1 MGIVRWIIG
10 FSLAAL
16 AVFFAVTNRE
26 IVSVYWSPLHAP
38 LELPLYLIALGLMA
52 TGFIA
57 GGFIV
62 WVNTIPVRLSLRQHK
77 KRLREVEKRMEE
89 TTITPVAVPA
99 PANNYNNNYL
109 GEPAQEPV
117 SPALSYYKG

>member
-1 MGIVRWIIG
+1 MRILRWIIG
-10 FSLAAL
+10 FSLAVL

-26 IVSVYWSPLHAP
+26 ITNVHWSPLHAP

-77 KRLREVEKRMEE
+77 KRLRELEKRLEE

-99 PANNYNNNYL
+99 PANNYL
-109 GEPAQEPV
+109 GEPAPQPV